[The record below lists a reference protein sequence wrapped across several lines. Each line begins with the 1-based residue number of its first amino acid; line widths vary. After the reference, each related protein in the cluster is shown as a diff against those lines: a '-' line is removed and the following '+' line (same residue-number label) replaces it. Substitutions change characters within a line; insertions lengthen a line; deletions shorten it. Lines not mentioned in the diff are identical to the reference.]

1 MHHIP
6 TSAPRLAENIKQSLE
21 QSLGRWSG
29 GDRDSREGTG
39 GGGKGGPEDGS
50 GSRAAKVTGE
60 GGRAGRER
68 PRGDPTSDRII
79 SGDHPPPVPPR
90 AFSGLRPPP
99 THIRPATAQDLVR
112 KHSPVAICHLTM
124 LGAAHCRRTGAAPAQ
139 GGVNVV
145 VVVVQCTLLQVRCA
159 LCKGTRAE

>member
-6 TSAPRLAENIKQSLE
+6 TSAPLMPENIEQSLE
-21 QSLGRWSG
+21 QSPGRWSG
-29 GDRDSREGTG
+29 GDRDSREGAGRG
-39 GGGKGGPEDGS
+39 GGGGPEDGS

-68 PRGDPTSDRII
+68 PGGDPTSDRII
-79 SGDHPPPVPPR
+79 SGDPPLPAPPR

-124 LGAAHCRRTGAAPAQ
+124 LGAAHCRRTDAAPAQ
-139 GGVNVV
+139 DGVNVV
-145 VVVVQCTLLQVRCA
+145 VVASQCTLLQVRCA
-159 LCKGTRAE
+159 LCKGPRAE